1 MTPKYNAPARKVSE
15 DERAMKTAF
24 AKEMAEMEK
33 AMSVAIL
40 AKDVEIGEI
49 SKAARDALEV
59 KRVECEAALTKMRTD
74 CQEKIRRLNEKL
86 EHVRAD
92 FQAAQEQWAVDK
104 ENEKAN
110 FKRQIANVE
119 DKAAKKLQAQQ
130 EAAAQELRALTD
142 AFESKIAKLQ
152 AALKEDAAKL
162 EAQQAA
168 KMKEQ
173 AELEA
178 KYKKWLDEEMA
189 VDAALKEERDLLKKA
204 ANKLQTD
211 MEKQI
216 AMNSHQA
223 EIDAREMKARI
234 EEERAAARDKIKQ
247 MELLIVAKD
256 AECKAGMEEFAVAKD
271 AECAAK
277 VAYIAE
283 QLEKW
288 QRAHDQLVHEHEAA
302 IIALEDE
309 LRRRAEAKEKEL
321 KGLLTNAEKAL
332 AEAKKDRS
340 KALTDKDASCA
351 ELRHEYEMLLDEA
364 NKKAQEA
371 LAKAKKD
378 AMDAVHQ
385 KDDDI
390 RQITAD
396 CRSKIAEKD
405 KQLADFRKSSEEQ
418 LKRKDAQLVEQANNL
433 NAKLAAEALL
443 KQKRDESLK
452 DLKAQLDSAI

>member
-1 MTPKYNAPARKVSE
+1 
-15 DERAMKTAF
+15 MKTAF
-24 AKEMAEMEK
+24 AKERAEMEK

-110 FKRQIANVE
+110 FKRQIANIE

-142 AFESKIAKLQ
+142 AFEAKIAKLQ
-152 AALKEDAAKL
+152 ATLKEDA
-162 EAQQAA
+162 
-168 KMKEQ
+168 

-204 ANKLQTD
+204 AQKLQVD

-247 MELLIVAKD
+247 MELLIIAKD
-256 AECKAGMEEFAVAKD
+256 AECKAGMEEFAAAKD

-283 QLEKW
+283 QLVKW

-390 RQITAD
+390 RQVTAD
-396 CRSKIAEKD
+396 CRAKIADKD
-405 KQLADFRKSSEEQ
+405 KQLADLRKSSEEQ
-418 LKRKDAQLVEQANNL
+418 LKRKDAQLLENTNNL
-433 NAKLAAEALL
+433 NAKIA
-443 KQKRDESLK
+443 
-452 DLKAQLDSAI
+452 

>member
-1 MTPKYNAPARKVSE
+1 
-15 DERAMKTAF
+15 
-24 AKEMAEMEK
+24 
-33 AMSVAIL
+33 MSVAIL

-92 FQAAQEQWAVDK
+92 FNAAQEQWAVDK

-142 AFESKIAKLQ
+142 AFESKVAKLQ

-223 EIDAREMKARI
+223 EIDARELKARI
-234 EEERAAARDKIKQ
+234 EEERAAARDK
-247 MELLIVAKD
+247 
-256 AECKAGMEEFAVAKD
+256 
-271 AECAAK
+271 
-277 VAYIAE
+277 
-283 QLEKW
+283 
-288 QRAHDQLVHEHEAA
+288 
-302 IIALEDE
+302 
-309 LRRRAEAKEKEL
+309 
-321 KGLLTNAEKAL
+321 
-332 AEAKKDRS
+332 
-340 KALTDKDASCA
+340 
-351 ELRHEYEMLLDEA
+351 
-364 NKKAQEA
+364 
-371 LAKAKKD
+371 
-378 AMDAVHQ
+378 
-385 KDDDI
+385 
-390 RQITAD
+390 
-396 CRSKIAEKD
+396 
-405 KQLADFRKSSEEQ
+405 
-418 LKRKDAQLVEQANNL
+418 
-433 NAKLAAEALL
+433 
-443 KQKRDESLK
+443 
-452 DLKAQLDSAI
+452 